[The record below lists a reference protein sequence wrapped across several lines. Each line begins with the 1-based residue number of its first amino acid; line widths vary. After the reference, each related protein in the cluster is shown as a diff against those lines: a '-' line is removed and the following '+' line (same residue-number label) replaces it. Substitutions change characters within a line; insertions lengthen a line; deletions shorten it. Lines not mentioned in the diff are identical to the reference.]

1 MAAFADKL
9 SHKKQR
15 VLINRVWLE
24 SWKQFVYESPK
35 KGYKAFGNTR
45 PGLIKTVENDLQDK
59 SNRPHQSRYGQAQV
73 HKPEED
79 LKVDN
84 SKKISP

>member
-9 SHKKQR
+9 SHKKER

-35 KGYKAFGNTR
+35 KGYMAFGNTR
-45 PGLIKTVENDLQDK
+45 PGLIKANESDLQDK
-59 SNRPHQSRYGQAQV
+59 QNRAHQGRYGQAQIQ
-73 HKPEED
+73 KPEED